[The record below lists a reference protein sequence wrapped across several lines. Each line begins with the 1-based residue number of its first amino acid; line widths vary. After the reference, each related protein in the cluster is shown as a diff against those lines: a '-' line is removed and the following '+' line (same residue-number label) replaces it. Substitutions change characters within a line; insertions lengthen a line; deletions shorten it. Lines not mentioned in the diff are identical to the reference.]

1 MLKCRICGREAYVD
15 GRCECARCRRTYY
28 MDDVLL
34 RRENIKLRIALHDAI
49 NRPMGV
55 VPESAEEFLRGAS
68 NGRKDVNR

>member
-1 MLKCRICGREAYVD
+1 
-15 GRCECARCRRTYY
+15 